1 MSSEWS
7 LAHSEE
13 QGEYDSSFGSHRS
26 FDGEGGGGWASWQQ
40 LGDDESFAD
49 SEQRNRDAVDFLL
62 DATSPMLGL
71 NAAGEQHW
79 SNAVQLIAQFIA
91 KKVVASPDDLIGV
104 CLVGTRR
111 LQVNNNSFPHVHK
124 YVPLSNPSAAMIT
137 AVRRLQ
143 TGEAQAEIGMGE
155 EGDVEM
161 FNALW
166 CCQSMFTESNI
177 AGGGGGGGG
186 QHRGGSRQSL
196 SRTNRRIM
204 VWTTNDRP
212 YNANDPVSRRQALQ
226 KAADLREQET
236 EIQLFPLI
244 RPDHKFNIFL
254 FWKVR
259 SQFRSCT
266 PQTGHR
272 SRCTASHTRCL
283 CLPARTSSS
292 SLMTSHRTTWIECSR
307 TVSQSVTAATTR
319 PSGSQP
325 YSAEAER
332 VACVSLLCL
341 LIGAARGDVPQGVQE
356 ARPGL
361 HLPAAGQ

>member
-7 LAHSEE
+7 LAHSED
-13 QGEYDSSFGSHRS
+13 QEYDGSFGSHRS

-40 LGDDESFAD
+40 LGDDESFTD
-49 SEQRNRDAVDFLL
+49 SEQRNRDAVVFLL
-62 DATSPMLGL
+62 DATSPMLGS
-71 NAAGEQHW
+71 NSSGEQHW
-79 SNAVQLIAQFIA
+79 GNAVQLIAQFIA

-111 LQVNNNSFPHVHK
+111 LQLNNNSFPHVHK
-124 YVPLSNPSAAMIT
+124 YVPLSNPSAAMIA

-143 TGEAQAEIGMGE
+143 TAEAQAEIGMGE

-177 AGGGGGGGG
+177 AGGGAGGGGAAG
-186 QHRGGSRQSL
+186 SGRRGGSKQSL

-236 EIQLFPLI
+236 EIQLFPMM

-259 SQFRSCT
+259 ARHSICRPQPWRSL
-266 PQTGHR
+266 
-272 SRCTASHTRCL
+272 RCSVSHSARL
-283 CLPARTSSS
+283 CLAIRTSSS
-292 SLMTSHRTTWIECSR
+292 LRTTSRPTTWTECSR
-307 TVSQSVTAATTR
+307 TASRSETRAATTL
-319 PSGSQP
+319 SVLSCKQ
-325 YSAEAER
+325 R
-332 VACVSLLCL
+332 VS
-341 LIGAARGDVPQGVQE
+341 
-356 ARPGL
+356 
-361 HLPAAGQ
+361 